1 MQNHEKN
8 MNFRDLKII
17 ISQIKRAVKCEA
29 CSKKFT
35 DQDIEVMGTMDGENH
50 YFFGV
55 CSKCKAESI
64 INATIQI
71 TDLPGKLPKQ
81 LPPLKSLAP
90 RLALNKSLKMKFW
103 TCGISL
109 KVSTATLPISLKDKI

>member
-81 LPPLKSLAP
+81 LPPLKKLGTAP
-90 RLALNKSLKMKFW
+90 RLEQISQNEVLDMRNFLKSFDGNFTHIFKR
-103 TCGISL
+103 
-109 KVSTATLPISLKDKI
+109 